1 VPDLIRAA
9 VQKHP
14 GVLNNPEPPDVELKG
29 FGDSGIVF
37 GVEFWV
43 EGLDDGKNKYSSDVL
58 FLIWNALKDADIEIP
73 YPHRVVEIKGRE
85 FPTSTV

>member
-1 VPDLIRAA
+1 MPDLIRAA

-14 GVLNNPEPPDVELKG
+14 DVLNNPEPPDVEPKG
-29 FGDSGIVF
+29 FGDSGIDF
-37 GVEFWV
+37 GV

-73 YPHRVVEIKGRE
+73 YPHRLAEIKGRE